1 MTSSEASHLASGP
14 SSVISGGQDTFS
26 GMRIEVLMMR
36 PKAHPLLES
45 AAKRMKPRVV
55 SRKKATG
62 GGGKNEKERNLMA
75 SVCCRRTL
83 NSLGAKDAGIFAK

>member
-14 SSVISGGQDTFS
+14 SSVIFGGQGTFS
-26 GMRIEVLMMR
+26 GIRIEVLMMR

-55 SRKKATG
+55 NKKKATESG
-62 GGGKNEKERNLMA
+62 EKIL
-75 SVCCRRTL
+75 
-83 NSLGAKDAGIFAK
+83 